1 MLAGYYLYIWV
12 WKAKHTQKR
21 IRLTSKL
28 ERVPSKYG
36 LYGERQGEAHAS
48 VPSLYMGVESEACA
62 ILGIRLT
69 SKLECVPSKY
79 GLYGERESGEWIAK
93 YMQYWG
99 LD

>member
-1 MLAGYYLYIWV
+1 
-12 WKAKHTQKR
+12 
-21 IRLTSKL
+21 
-28 ERVPSKYG
+28 
-36 LYGERQGEAHAS
+36 
-48 VPSLYMGVESEACA
+48 MGVESEAYA